1 MVPFHPA
8 YAADFVPL
16 VMDLLRKGV
25 SGDPGVLY
33 LTEGVSF
40 GAMGFD
46 FGIKFLIFDELSF
59 FILQRKM
66 EKNIIHDVICLA
78 KLSITL
84 AHVCFD
90 VIACLPT
97 LFSLHNP
104 KEKSLMVLNQMILQA
119 N

>member
-40 GAMGFD
+40 GTMCFD
-46 FGIKFLIFDELSF
+46 FGIFDELSF

-66 EKNIIHDVICLA
+66 EENIIHDVICLA

-84 AHVCFD
+84 AHVQ
-90 VIACLPT
+90 CL
-97 LFSLHNP
+97 F
-104 KEKSLMVLNQMILQA
+104 
-119 N
+119 